1 MRIRTDVDKIKSFLI
16 TSYGETDH
24 YGEMMKAYIRSEKAR
39 IPLADY
45 SGITVAKWMPK
56 RRDIRRRL
64 ADAVGPFPDKKVPL
78 KAKINK
84 RYDRDG
90 YTVEGVSFHTRPN
103 WPVSSLL
110 YLPKKGK
117 RPYPAVLLVH
127 GHSFAQKAYTVYQ
140 KVAVHLVRN
149 GYAVLAV
156 DFVGGGERKPQ
167 QHENLYL
174 YMAGQTVQ
182 GLMVWDNMR
191 AIDYLMTRRE
201 IDPRRIGITG
211 SSGGGNQTAF
221 TTVFDERIAASAP
234 VNAVCMFD
242 EHMTVGI
249 DSFCQCEVIPG
260 IWRFAEY
267 SDLMATVAPRPLLI
281 CQAVKDRLF
290 PIKGAREVYYRAREV
305 YKAFGAHD
313 RIDLHEDYGPHSYAG
328 AIRVGVIRFFDKY
341 LKGIEPAPPESY
353 EDYIAVENEESEVL
367 RAFPDGQLPKGT
379 ETLATLYAKLCEDLP
394 KIKRPKTK
402 AAYKAY
408 RNQVLRHLAQLGGPK
423 PDAIGL
429 DLQEFPT
436 VAASWGRIRPFAFT
450 SERGVVV
457 PSILIEPKDGRPSQ
471 VVVYVGDG
479 GKAHALDLRS
489 VELLVRGGAAV
500 VAMDLRGTGE
510 TTGIHPG
517 EASIFTLTRTIM
529 LGRHLS
535 LMRAF
540 DISRGVDA
548 VKEFDGYRRLPV
560 SMWAEGETSMVAL
573 FAFALDRRIAK
584 FAASDLLLT
593 LRSKEGF
600 KQSDYILPPGMLLGA
615 DVADLIAASADRK
628 ILIAR
633 GELPSGAKVSRQEAR
648 FVLAR
653 AFAAAK
659 AAGLAGPG
667 IVSGGFEAVEDA
679 VRRFL
684 LE

>member
-1 MRIRTDVDKIKSFLI
+1 MRVRTDVDRIRSLVI

-39 IPLADY
+39 IPLANY
-45 SGITVAKWMPK
+45 SGITVARWLPK
-56 RRDIRRRL
+56 RREIRRRL
-64 ADAVGPFPDKKVPL
+64 AEAVGPFPGKKVPL
-78 KAKINK
+78 KAKVNK

-90 YTVEGVSFHTRPN
+90 YTIEGVSFYTRPN

-140 KVAVHLVRN
+140 KVAVHLARN

-156 DFVGGGERKPQ
+156 DFVGGGERTPQ
-167 QHENLYL
+167 RHENLYM

-242 EHMTVGI
+242 EHMAIGI

-260 IWRFAEY
+260 IWQFAEY

-305 YKAFGAHD
+305 YRAFGVED
-313 RIDLHEDYGPHSYAG
+313 RIGLHEDYGPHSYAG

-341 LKGIEPAPPESY
+341 LKGIEPASPESY
-353 EDYIAVENEESEVL
+353 EDYIAVENEASEVL
-367 RAFPDGQLPKGT
+367 HAFPGGQLPAGT
-379 ETLATLYAKLCEDLP
+379 ETLATFYGKLSEDLP
-394 KIKRPKTK
+394 RIKRPKTK

-408 RNQVLRHLAQLGGPK
+408 RNQVLRHLSRLAGPK
-423 PDAIGL
+423 PDDC
-429 DLQEFPT
+429 DLEVQEFPT
-436 VAASWGRIRPFAFT
+436 VEASWGRIRPFAFM

-457 PSILIEPKDGRPSQ
+457 PSILIEPKNQSASR
-471 VVVYVGDG
+471 VVVYVNDS

-500 VAMDLRGTGE
+500 LAMDLRGTGE
-510 TTGIHPG
+510 TAGHQPG

-540 DISRGVDA
+540 DVSRGIDA
-548 VKEFDGYRRLPV
+548 VKELAGYGRLLV
-560 SMWAEGETSMVAL
+560 SMWAEGEASMVGL
-573 FAFALDRRIAK
+573 FAFALDKRIK
-584 FAASDLLLT
+584 RFAAADLLLT
-593 LRSKEGF
+593 FRSKEKF
-600 KQSDYILPPGMLLGA
+600 KQSDYIMPPGMLIGA
-615 DVADLIAASADRK
+615 DVADLLATSIDREV
-628 ILIAR
+628 LIAR
-633 GELPSGAKVSRQEAR
+633 GELPSGANVSRQQAR
-648 FVLAR
+648 SVLAP

-659 AAGLAGPG
+659 TTGLAAPIIAAGGY
-667 IVSGGFEAVEDA
+667 EAVEDA
-679 VRRFL
+679 IRRFL
-684 LE
+684 LG